1 MLIKIPGDILKRLW
15 RLVLSDWLSDWR
27 DPSSKHDTKNTTA
40 VELLDFLQEV
50 WFQNSWFWWF
60 QWGKTRPSL
69 WLQSGFF
76 DVEVSRLS
84 RVADVRVITSSA
96 ATCASHKITETRAPG
111 VAQGAR
117 EILQLW
123 VKDNTSHQ
131 HTLAPYA
138 SYASQ
143 LFGWFFYQLWYL
155 PALRAPAVKRFITE
169 QSRQAKDWQSYA
181 LPDARIS
188 SKACKQA
195 IK

>member
-1 MLIKIPGDILKRLW
+1 MLLKIPGDILEK
-15 RLVLSDWLSDWR
+15 VLSDWLSDWR
-27 DPSSKHDTKNTTA
+27 DDSSKHDTKNTTA

-50 WFQNSWFWWF
+50 WFQNSFWWF
-60 QWGKTRPSL
+60 L
-69 WLQSGFF
+69 WEKLGPPHGSKAVS

-111 VAQGAR
+111 SLRFKRDPSIV
-117 EILQLW
+117 
-123 VKDNTSHQ
+123 VKANTSHQ
-131 HTLAPYA
+131 DTLAPYA

-143 LFGWFFYQLWYL
+143 LFGWFFYKLWYL
-155 PALRAPAVKRFITE
+155 PAPRAPAVKRFITE